1 MVIMIGGN
9 SATPPLRRPAPLGS
23 GVAAVPFLTQAPARP
38 PSESPPFGVGRGPAP
53 DRVRVVERLEDA
65 LRPGPGGRIRDPAVR
80 GSGEMGFYRMG
91 LDKAPPPPRGGGWR
105 AHGCHRVTRS
115 APPNQR
121 HTGYNTVGMVG
132 SGYNG
137 VVGAMELLR
146 SRMYSIN
153 SIAPDPRGWPPS
165 PWFKKTRHSPHRV
178 LKFDVK
184 QLGGGGG
191 LFRPATC

>member
-23 GVAAVPFLTQAPARP
+23 GVAAVPLLTQAPARP

-91 LDKAPPPPRGGGWR
+91 LDKAPPPPRGGGGGPT
-105 AHGCHRVTRS
+105 AAIGSHGQRRRTKDIRDTIPWAWLGRDTTVSWVQWSSCALACT
-115 APPNQR
+115 ALTALPP
-121 HTGYNTVGMVG
+121 
-132 SGYNG
+132 
-137 VVGAMELLR
+137 
-146 SRMYSIN
+146 I
-153 SIAPDPRGWPPS
+153 P
-165 PWFKKTRHSPHRV
+165 
-178 LKFDVK
+178 
-184 QLGGGGG
+184 GGG
-191 LFRPATC
+191 RPPLGSKKLAIHLTVC